1 MIEFDNL
8 TYLHGKP
15 QGTGLLK
22 ANPEDFV
29 VVEDLGFEPDG
40 EGEHILVRILKNGCN
55 TRFVA
60 DALAKFLKIHAREVS
75 FVGQKDKHAVTEQW
89 LCARVP
95 GKEMPDLSAFQ
106 LEGCQVLEYARH
118 KRKLRLG
125 ALKGNAFTLVL
136 REVSNRDDVE
146 QRLIDICVN
155 SGVAWFVAAAV
166 LAFLFSFQKTL
177 SGWIAGIGGAVGS
190 LYTAAAGFTVLTGAV
205 GVSGALSL
213 VSYDVQISPLNAIWL
228 ITLGLCGLFVSLYNI
243 DWHRHAQVK
252 CNGLQI
258 NMLMAAAVCAVIA
271 SNLGMFVV
279 MAEIMALC
287 AVFLTSNSKEGK
299 LWFALGRL
307 GTLLLAIACW
317 LLWQRY
323 GTLDLRLLDMRM
335 QQLPLGSDIW
345 LLGVIGFGLL
355 AGIIP
360 LHGWVPQAH
369 ANASAPAAALFS
381 TVVMKIGLLGILTLL
396 LLGGNAPLW
405 WGIALLVLGMITA
418 FVGGLYALMEHN
430 IQRLLA
436 YHTLENIGI
445 ILLGLGA
452 GVTGIALEQPA
463 LIALGLVG
471 GLYHLLNHSLFK
483 SVLFLGAGSV
493 WFRTGHRDIEK
504 LGGIGKKMPVISIAM
519 LVGLMAMAALPPLN
533 GFAGEWV
540 IYQSFFKLS
549 NSGAFVARLL
559 GPLLAVGLAITGAL
573 AVMCMA
579 KVYGVT
585 FLGAP
590 RTKEA
595 ENATCAP
602 LLMSVSVVA
611 LAICCVIGGVA
622 APWLLPMLS
631 AAVPLPLEPAN
642 TTVSQPMITLLLI
655 ACPLLPFIIMAIC
668 KGDRL
673 PSRSRGAAWV
683 CGYDHEKSMVITAHG
698 FAMPVKQAFAPVLK
712 LRKWLN
718 PVSLVPGWQCEGSAL
733 LFRRMAL
740 VELAVLVVIIVSRGA

>member
-1 MIEFDNL
+1 MNAIFMINS
-8 TYLHGKP
+8 
-15 QGTGLLK
+15 
-22 ANPEDFV
+22 A
-29 VVEDLGFEPDG
+29 
-40 EGEHILVRILKNGCN
+40 
-55 TRFVA
+55 VA
-60 DALAKFLKIHAREVS
+60 
-75 FVGQKDKHAVTEQW
+75 
-89 LCARVP
+89 
-95 GKEMPDLSAFQ
+95 
-106 LEGCQVLEYARH
+106 Y
-118 KRKLRLG
+118 
-125 ALKGNAFTLVL
+125 FT
-136 REVSNRDDVE
+136 
-146 QRLIDICVN
+146 
-155 SGVAWFVAAAV
+155 AAAV
-166 LAFLFSFQKTL
+166 LALLFSFHKTL
-177 SGWIAGIGGAVGS
+177 SGWIAGIGGAAGS
-190 LYTAAAGFTVLTGAV
+190 LMTLAAGAVVLLGGQSAEAV
-205 GVSGALSL
+205 IPL
-213 VSYDVQISPLNAIWL
+213 VRHAVQLTSLNAVWL
-228 ITLGLCGLFVSLYNI
+228 VTFGLCGLFISLFNI
-243 DWHRHAQVK
+243 DWHRHQHTRV
-252 CNGLQI
+252 NGLLV
-258 NMLMAAAVCAVIA
+258 NLLMAAAVCTVIA
-271 SNLGMFVV
+271 SNLGALVV

-287 AVFLTSNSKEGK
+287 GVFLTGCSASGK

-307 GTLLLAIACW
+307 GTLLLAVACW
-317 LLWQRY
+317 LVWQRF
-323 GTLDLRLLDMRM
+323 GTLDFAALNG
-335 QQLPLGSDIW
+335 QPLGNDVW
-345 LLGVIGFGLL
+345 LLGVAGFGLL

-369 ANASAPAAALFS
+369 ASASAPAAALFS
-381 TVVMKIGLLGILTLL
+381 TVVMKVGLFGMLTITLT
-396 LLGGNAPLW
+396 GGLPPLW
-405 WGIALLVLGMITA
+405 WGVVLLIAGMVTA

>member
-1 MIEFDNL
+1 M
-8 TYLHGKP
+8 
-15 QGTGLLK
+15 
-22 ANPEDFV
+22 
-29 VVEDLGFEPDG
+29 
-40 EGEHILVRILKNGCN
+40 
-55 TRFVA
+55 
-60 DALAKFLKIHAREVS
+60 
-75 FVGQKDKHAVTEQW
+75 
-89 LCARVP
+89 
-95 GKEMPDLSAFQ
+95 SAI
-106 LEGCQVLEYARH
+106 
-118 KRKLRLG
+118 
-125 ALKGNAFTLVL
+125 
-136 REVSNRDDVE
+136 S
-146 QRLIDICVN
+146 LIN
-155 SGVAWFVAAAV
+155 SGVEWFVAAAV
-166 LAFLFSFQKTL
+166 LAFLFSFQKAL

-381 TVVMKIGLLGILTLL
+381 TVVMKIGLLGILTLS

-452 GVTGIALEQPA
+452 GVTGLALNQPA
-463 LIALGLVG
+463 LVAAGFIG
-471 GLYHLLNHSLFK
+471 GLYHLVNHSLFK
-483 SVLFLGAGSV
+483 STLFLGAGSV

-504 LGGIGKKMPVISIAM
+504 LGGIGKKMPVISLAM

-540 IYQSFFKLS
+540 IYQSFFALGQS
-549 NSGAFVARLL
+549 DVFIARLS
-559 GPLLAVGLAITGAL
+559 GPLLAAGLAITGAL

-590 RTKEA
+590 RTREA
-595 ENATCAP
+595 ENACCAP
-602 LLMSVSVVA
+602 VLMATSVVA
-611 LAICCVIGGVA
+611 LALCCIAGGIA
-622 APWLLPMLS
+622 APWLMPLLGN
-631 AAVPLPLEPAN
+631 AVPLPLTTAH
-642 TTVSQPMITLLLI
+642 TTVSQPMIALLLI
-655 ACPLLPFIIMAIC
+655 AAPLLPFVLMLFF
-668 KGDRL
+668 KRDRL
-673 PSRSRGAAWV
+673 ASRSRGTAWA
-683 CGYDHEKSMVITAHG
+683 CGYEHEQSMVITAHG
-698 FAMPVKQAFAPVLK
+698 FAMPVKENFSTVLK
-712 LRKWLN
+712 LRHWLN
-718 PVSLVPGWQCEGSAL
+718 PVGWVPGWQSAAAPA
-733 LFRRMAL
+733 LFRRLA
-740 VELAVLVVIIVSRGA
+740 VIELAVLVVIVISRGA